1 MKIGDHLLLPLTYFC
16 NRQFEKNLENE
27 NPKLMVKK
35 ILLNITP
42 QTHVRATQGD
52 SIFFRIPREK
62 LRPAGLSRL
71 KRLEKYNQYKVDLG
85 ALAKSKGFVMSPVG
99 ASITFFVPV
108 PPSWSKKKKK
118 LYHGT
123 FHQSKP
129 DLDNL
134 LKAFM
139 DSLMAEDKQIAHL
152 ELSKRWVDFESG
164 WIEVTFK
171 DYEQVLANPSPK
183 E

>member
-1 MKIGDHLLLPLTYFC
+1 MRKI
-16 NRQFEKNLENE
+16 
-27 NPKLMVKK
+27 
-35 ILLNITP
+35 ILNITP

-52 SIFFRIPREK
+52 SVFFRIPREK
-62 LRPAGLSRL
+62 LRLPGL
-71 KRLEKYNQYKVDLG
+71 KRLLRLERYNNYKIELG
-85 ALAKSKGFVMSPVG
+85 AEAKRKQFVMPPIG
-99 ASITFFVPV
+99 CSITFFIPV

-118 LYHGT
+118 LHHGR

-139 DSLMAEDKQIAHL
+139 DSLMAEDKQIAHI
-152 ELSKRWVDFESG
+152 ELSKRWVDFETG
-164 WIEVTFK
+164 WIEISYK
-171 DYEQVLANPSPK
+171 EYEEVLSLPYPK

>member
-1 MKIGDHLLLPLTYFC
+1 ML
-16 NRQFEKNLENE
+16 
-27 NPKLMVKK
+27 KK
-35 ILLNITP
+35 VILNITP

-62 LRPAGLSRL
+62 LRPSGL
-71 KRLEKYNQYKVDLG
+71 KRLMRLERYNKYKVDLG
-85 ALAKSKGFVMSPVG
+85 AEAKRKSFVMPPIG
-99 ASITFFVPV
+99 ASITFVIPV

-129 DLDNL
+129 DIDNL
-134 LKAFM
+134 QKAFL
-139 DSLMAEDKQIAHL
+139 DSLMKEDKQIAHL
-152 ELSKRWVDFESG
+152 EVQKRWVDFESG
-164 WIEVTFK
+164 WIEIILK
-171 DYEQVLANPSPK
+171 EYEQVLTLPSPK

>member
-1 MKIGDHLLLPLTYFC
+1 M
-16 NRQFEKNLENE
+16 
-27 NPKLMVKK
+27 KK
-35 ILLNITP
+35 IILNITP

-62 LRPAGLSRL
+62 LRPSGLSRL
-71 KRLEKYNQYKVDLG
+71 KRLERYNNYKIDLG
-85 ALAKSKGFVMSPVG
+85 AEAKSKGFLFPPVG

-134 LKAFM
+134 LKALM
-139 DSLMAEDKQIAHL
+139 DSLMAEDKQIAHI
-152 ELSKRWVDFESG
+152 ELAKRWVDFETG
-164 WIEVTFK
+164 WIEISYK
-171 DYEQVLANPSPK
+171 EYEEVLSLPSPK

>member
-1 MKIGDHLLLPLTYFC
+1 MQT
-16 NRQFEKNLENE
+16 
-27 NPKLMVKK
+27 KK
-35 ILLNITP
+35 IILNINP

-62 LRPAGLSRL
+62 LRPSGLSRL
-71 KRLEKYNQYKVDLG
+71 KRLERYNTYKVELG
-85 ALAKSKGFVMSPVG
+85 AEAKRKGFVFPPVG

-134 LKAFM
+134 LKALM
-139 DSLMAEDKQIAHL
+139 DSLMTEDKQIAHI
-152 ELSKRWVDFESG
+152 ELSKRWVDFETG
-164 WIEVTFK
+164 WIEISYK
-171 DYEQVLANPSPK
+171 EYEEVLSLPSPK
-183 E
+183 D

>member
-1 MKIGDHLLLPLTYFC
+1 MQT
-16 NRQFEKNLENE
+16 
-27 NPKLMVKK
+27 KK
-35 ILLNITP
+35 VILNINP

-62 LRPAGLSRL
+62 LRPSGLSRL
-71 KRLEKYNQYKVDLG
+71 KRLERYNTYKIDL
-85 ALAKSKGFVMSPVG
+85 AAEAKSKRFLFPPVG
-99 ASITFFVPV
+99 ASITFFIPV

-118 LYHGT
+118 LHHGR

-134 LKAFM
+134 LKALM
-139 DSLMAEDKQIAHL
+139 DSLMAEDKQIAHI
-152 ELSKRWVDFESG
+152 ELSKRWVDFETG
-164 WIEVTFK
+164 WIEISYK
-171 DYEQVLANPSPK
+171 EYEEVLSLPSPK

>member
-1 MKIGDHLLLPLTYFC
+1 MQT
-16 NRQFEKNLENE
+16 
-27 NPKLMVKK
+27 KK
-35 ILLNITP
+35 VILNINP

-71 KRLEKYNQYKVDLG
+71 KRLERYNNYKIELM
-85 ALAKSKGFVMSPVG
+85 AEAKSKRFLFPPVG
-99 ASITFFVPV
+99 ASITFFIPV

-118 LYHGT
+118 LHHGR

-134 LKAFM
+134 LKALM
-139 DSLMAEDKQIAHL
+139 DSLMAEDKQIAHI
-152 ELSKRWVDFESG
+152 ELSKRWVDFETG
-164 WIEVTFK
+164 WIEISYK
-171 DYEQVLANPSPK
+171 EYEEVLSLPSPK